1 MTVNDSCD
9 RPLWVV
15 GLGCQRGCSALE
27 LRQLIEDGLRECQL
41 APADIAALASIDG
54 KADEAGLLEL
64 GHGLGLTVGFFSA
77 GDLAAY
83 EDQLSHRSEIAFER
97 TGCYGVAESA
107 ALAMVTRLTGS
118 PATLVI
124 PRRKCPHATFAL
136 ATATGRA
143 SATS

>member
-1 MTVNDSCD
+1 MNEVRD

-27 LRQLIEDGLRECQL
+27 LRQLMEDGLREGRLQL
-41 APADIAALASIDG
+41 KDVAALASIDG
-54 KADEAGLLEL
+54 KSAEVGLLVL
-64 GHGLGLTVGFFSA
+64 GHELGLTIGFFSA

-83 EDQLSHRSEIAFER
+83 EAQLTYRSDIAFER

-107 ALAMVTRLTGS
+107 ALAMVTRLTGA

-124 PRRKCPHATFAL
+124 PRRKSPHATFAL
-136 ATATGRA
+136 ATANVRVGA
-143 SATS
+143 IS